1 MRFVPVELDANLREC
16 ETPHTSLLHRRC
28 SILRE
33 LKPSVLFSPDDAEE
47 MMYRSASLARESS
60 DDFTLVMTFALLG
73 LAISLLAI
81 GKAGFIDVEYM
92 AELLLLF

>member
-1 MRFVPVELDANLREC
+1 
-16 ETPHTSLLHRRC
+16 
-28 SILRE
+28 
-33 LKPSVLFSPDDAEE
+33 
-47 MMYRSASLARESS
+47 MYRSASLARESS